1 MYKYEAVVLGG
12 LPEEGLAR
20 AGIKVISKVLI
31 SAVAQNNFLL
41 KVQDAHQVS
50 ILKSQ
55 EFIFFSLNVA
65 LYFFL
70 AACGPR
76 DL

>member
-31 SAVAQNNFLL
+31 SAVGQNNFLL
-41 KVQDAHQVS
+41 KVQDAHHVS

-55 EFIFFSLNVA
+55 EFIFFSLNVP
-65 LYFFL
+65 FDCFR